1 MKWIVGVALVLLA
14 CGKEKPEDKPAVPLA
29 ISDAEVTRGLE
40 ACNAYIAKVCS
51 CGADA
56 AKEPCKLAKMLPDS
70 IAVAR
75 TLAQNPK
82 AELEDSRQAAGSIR
96 AMAKQC
102 IEQTVKLPELGCP

>member
-1 MKWIVGVALVLLA
+1 MRWVVVAALVLSCA
-14 CGKEKPEDKPAVPLA
+14 KEQPDDKAAVPLA

-40 ACNAYIAKVCS
+40 ACNAYVAKVCS

-56 AKEPCKLAKMLPDS
+56 AKEACRLAKMLPDS

-75 TLAQNPK
+75 SLAQNPK

-96 AMAKQC
+96 ATAKQC

>member
-1 MKWIVGVALVLLA
+1 MKWVVVVAFLSA
-14 CGKEKPEDKPAVPLA
+14 CAKETPDDKPAVPLA
-29 ISDAEVTRGLE
+29 ISDAEVTRGIE
-40 ACNAYIAKVCS
+40 ACNAYLAKVCS

-56 AKEPCKLAKMLPDS
+56 AKEPCRLAKMLPDS

-75 TLAQNPK
+75 SLAQNPK

-96 AMAKQC
+96 ATTKQC